1 MHLCIIS
8 ETRQTMCKVQEKNIS
23 QLHPITRKSLM
34 PLSAVCVSLASVVFG
49 RETPLNRCLCLFG
62 TRTHPSPPLGTTQS
76 KSSPEDEQDIGQKIA
91 GLYHTCLRSI
101 TARQGKVGD

>member
-1 MHLCIIS
+1 
-8 ETRQTMCKVQEKNIS
+8 MCKVQEKNIS
-23 QLHPITRKSLM
+23 QLHPIAQKAFKRIM

-62 TRTHPSPPLGTTQS
+62 TRTHPSPPLANTTQS